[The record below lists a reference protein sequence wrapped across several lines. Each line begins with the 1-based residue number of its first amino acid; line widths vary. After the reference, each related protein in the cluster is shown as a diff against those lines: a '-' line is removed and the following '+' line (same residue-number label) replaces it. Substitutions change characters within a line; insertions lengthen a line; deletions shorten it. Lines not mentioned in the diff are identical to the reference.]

1 MSFFSLS
8 LSPFSLSL
16 FSCRECRNQ
25 TKKLPE
31 KKHPLSSL
39 TTRSENDSPCFESES
54 AIASSVGASSV
65 SATSGESRMS
75 ARRAAAGVA
84 SISCRNFLW
93 FPRFW
98 SPCRGVEQPAAEEPP
113 VVAEEALAGAGA
125 GGEEEEEEGED
136 AGAGAGEAGAVP
148 LLAEGAAGLDAE
160 SMASRASAPLDLLA
174 AAEAAAEESPWAAA
188 VVFCFWGGKRGRC
201 SRFGFCGGES

>member
-1 MSFFSLS
+1 
-8 LSPFSLSL
+8 
-16 FSCRECRNQ
+16 
-25 TKKLPE
+25 
-31 KKHPLSSL
+31 
-39 TTRSENDSPCFESES
+39 
-54 AIASSVGASSV
+54 
-65 SATSGESRMS
+65 MS

-93 FPRFW
+93 FPLFW
-98 SPCRGVEQPAAEEPP
+98 SHCRGVEQPAAEEPP

-125 GGEEEEEEGED
+125 GGEEEEEEDG
-136 AGAGAGEAGAVP
+136 GAGAGDAGAVP

-188 VVFCFWGGKRGRC
+188 VVFCFWGGKKGRC
-201 SRFGFCGGES
+201 SRFGFEEENREQKNKNKR

>member
-1 MSFFSLS
+1 VSFFSLS
-8 LSPFSLSL
+8 LSLPSLSLSL

-65 SATSGESRMS
+65 SATSGESRIS

-93 FPRFW
+93 FPLFW
-98 SPCRGVEQPAAEEPP
+98 SHCRGVEQPAAEEPP

-125 GGEEEEEEGED
+125 GGEEEEEEED

-188 VVFCFWGGKRGRC
+188 VVFCFLEGKRGRC
-201 SRFGFCGGES
+201 SRFGF

>member
-1 MSFFSLS
+1 VSFFSLS
-8 LSPFSLSL
+8 LSLPSLSLSL

-65 SATSGESRMS
+65 SATSGESRIS

-93 FPRFW
+93 FPLFW
-98 SPCRGVEQPAAEEPP
+98 SHCRGVEQPAAEEPP

-125 GGEEEEEEGED
+125 GGEEEEEEED

-188 VVFCFWGGKRGRC
+188 VVFCFLGGKRGRC
-201 SRFGFCGGES
+201 SRFGF